1 MTRLLATLAA
11 AAFLLVS
18 AGVWSAPPSAEQ
30 ALKERVLGDP
40 DAPIEIVE
48 YSSLTCTHCRHFH
61 IEILPELKKNYL
73 DTGRAKLVYRDFP
86 FDQLGLVAAILAR
99 CAPPPRYFQFL
110 DVLFQNQEKWSRDAD
125 PVKALARIGT
135 LGGLSESDFRA
146 CAENRTIVDGVLQ
159 TRLEAGNRY
168 QVNSTPTFI
177 INGEKRIVGS
187 QPYKVFDDLLRKL
200 ER

>member
-11 AAFLLVS
+11 AAFLFVS
-18 AGVWSAPPSAEQ
+18 AGVWSAPPSPEQ

-86 FDQLGLVAAILAR
+86 FDQLGLMAAILAR

-200 ER
+200 EK

>member
-1 MTRLLATLAA
+1 M
-11 AAFLLVS
+11 FVS
-18 AGVWSAPPSAEQ
+18 AGAWSAPPSAEQ

-40 DAPIEIVE
+40 NAPIEIVE
-48 YSSLTCTHCRHFH
+48 YSSLTCPHCRHFH

-86 FDQLGLVAAILAR
+86 FDQLGLMAAILAR

-200 ER
+200 EK

>member
-1 MTRLLATLAA
+1 MSRLFATLAA
-11 AAFLLVS
+11 AALLFGS
-18 AGVWSAPPSAEQ
+18 AGSWSAPPTAEQ
-30 ALKERVLGDP
+30 VLKDRVLGDP
-40 DAPIEIVE
+40 NAPIEIVE
-48 YSSLTCTHCRHFH
+48 YSSLTCPHCRHFH
-61 IEILPELKKNYL
+61 TEILPDLKKNYL

-99 CAPPPRYFQFL
+99 CAPPSRYFQFL

-125 PVKALARIGT
+125 PMKALTRIGT
-135 LGGLSESDFRA
+135 LGGLSEADFRA
-146 CAENRTIVDGVLQ
+146 CTENRAIVDGVLQ

-200 ER
+200 EK